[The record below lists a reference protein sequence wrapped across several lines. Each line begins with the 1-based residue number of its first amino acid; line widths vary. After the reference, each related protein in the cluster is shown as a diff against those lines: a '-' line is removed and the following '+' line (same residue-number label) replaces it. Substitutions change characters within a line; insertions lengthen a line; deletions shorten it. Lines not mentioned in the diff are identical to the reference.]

1 MSDPMTIKE
10 AATFIGITPKA
21 VYLAIEEERI
31 TPVKLLGK
39 LGVSSDEAKRFKR
52 QRNGYKKSNGNGHK

>member
-1 MSDPMTIKE
+1 MPDLLTVKE
-10 AATFIGITPKA
+10 AATFIGVSPKA

-39 LGVSSDEAKRFKR
+39 LGITSDEAKRFKK
-52 QRNGYKKSNGNGHK
+52 QRKPNGNGHK

>member
-1 MSDPMTIKE
+1 MPDLFTIKE
-10 AATFIGITPKA
+10 AADFIGVSPKA

-39 LGVSSDEAKRFKR
+39 LGITSDEAKRFKK
-52 QRNGYKKSNGNGHK
+52 QRVNGKKSNGNGHK